1 MQNKKT
7 LNTKKSPQKGERKTS
22 KSSKKSDNDGL
33 FKFRRYKKVEGSKK
47 KKFKHPKLIVEKH
60 NETVTFMG
68 LTESAKRGHHKNIEL
83 EKNPQKGNLKKAY
96 LRDELRHDNLAN
108 FGEILKD
115 YNLSDKDRKKVIAYI
130 KKLKEKGTAHRR

>member
-1 MQNKKT
+1 MQNKKKQSSKT
-7 LNTKKSPQKGERKTS
+7 GDRKTS
-22 KSSKKSDNDGL
+22 KSSKKSDDNGL

-47 KKFKHPKLIVEKH
+47 KKLKHPKLIVEKN
-60 NETVTFMG
+60 NETLTFMG

-83 EKNPQKGNLKKAY
+83 EENPQKGNPKKAY
-96 LRDELRHDNLAN
+96 LRGELRQDNFAN

-115 YNLSDKDRKKVIAYI
+115 YNLSEKDRNKVIAYI